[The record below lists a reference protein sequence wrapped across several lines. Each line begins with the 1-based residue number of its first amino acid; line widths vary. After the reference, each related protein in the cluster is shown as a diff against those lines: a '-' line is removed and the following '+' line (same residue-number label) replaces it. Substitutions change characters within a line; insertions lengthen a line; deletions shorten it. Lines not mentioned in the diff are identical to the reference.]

1 MLPLVAVIKVAP
13 VNANRA
19 IQSSLKSSNAVNSVV
34 RDERL
39 LVPGLIV
46 ADRMGKEL
54 RLDRFSAVFSRRLD
68 RRFHLFKQFFCIEP
82 QMLFAPVENLAID
95 HHRIYV
101 ARSAAVKKRMNRIV
115 LAREIR
121 FSQPPAIEQNHI
133 GSLSGFQRAGQF
145 SPAQYV
151 RAVYR
156 RHSENIFER
165 YGLGAYTGNSL

>member
-19 IQSSLKSSNAVNSVV
+19 IQFSLKSSNAVNSVV

-39 LVPGLIV
+39 VIPGLIV

-54 RLDRFSAVFSRRLD
+54 RFDRLSDVFSRRFD
-68 RRFHLFKQFFCIEP
+68 RGVQLFKQLFGIEP
-82 QMLFAPVENLAID
+82 QMLFSPVENLAID
-95 HHRIYV
+95 HPRIYV

-133 GSLSGFQRAGQF
+133 GSLSRVQRGGQS
-145 SPAQYV
+145 SPA
-151 RAVYR
+151 
-156 RHSENIFER
+156 
-165 YGLGAYTGNSL
+165 